1 MNAIRRLIRFILGIV
16 LFGCV
21 VWGVV
26 VLISGGNMEEV
37 NPYLIPT
44 FVFYFMF
51 DVIIRLTDL
60 EKWVKVQKAQAYREM
75 YSMVMFP
82 CTLNISKSEPKPEPE
97 EGKETK

>member
-26 VLISGGNMEEV
+26 VLISGGDMAGV
-37 NPYLIPT
+37 NSYLIPT

-51 DVIIRLTDL
+51 DVVIRLTDL
-60 EKWVKVQKAQAYREM
+60 EKRMKAQEARDYEIIFSVS
-75 YSMVMFP
+75 SMTCKP
-82 CTLNISKSEPKPEPE
+82 NLPKSEPKPETE
-97 EGKETK
+97 EGKETT